1 MRVLIVDDEP
11 PARARLRTLL
21 ELVPDADGLEVVGE
35 AEDGEA
41 AIEAVLQ
48 TRPDVLVLDVQMPG
62 MDGFAVVRALYTDPA
77 IVDALGDATPVLIF
91 ATAFDQH
98 AVRAFEV
105 HAVDY
110 LVKPFDAKRLAT
122 ALSRARERVQARRAS
137 GGSAAGSAVS
147 ATLPPDV
154 AAVLASLQGLAP
166 ASAAFVSRLAVRV
179 GERVYYVRTADI
191 EWVEAD
197 GNYLRLHTGTAHPQ
211 GRSHLIRK
219 PLSVLAD
226 ELDPAQFA
234 RIHRS
239 TLVNIDRIRELR
251 ALSDGEYQVVLLDGT
266 KLKLSRT
273 YRSNL
278 PNF

>member
-11 PARARLRTLL
+11 PARVRLRAML
-21 ELVPDADGLEVVGE
+21 EMLPDTDALEVVGE

-41 AIEAVLQ
+41 ALDAIARE
-48 TRPDVLVLDVQMPG
+48 RPDLVFLDVQMPG
-62 MDGFAVVRALYTDPA
+62 LDGFGVVRALAADATLL
-77 IVDALGDATPVLIF
+77 DALGGALPVVVF

-110 LVKPFDAKRLAT
+110 LVKPFDAKRLTT
-122 ALSRARERVQARRAS
+122 ALARARERLQARR
-137 GGSAAGSAVS
+137 SAAANGALSPEITA
-147 ATLPPDV
+147 LL
-154 AAVLASLQGLAP
+154 AALQSQSPG
-166 ASAAFVSRLAVRV
+166 AARAYLTRIAVRL

-191 EWVEAD
+191 DWVEAD
-197 GNYLRLHTGTAHPQ
+197 GNYLRLHTGRGTPQ
-211 GRSHLIRK
+211 AKAHLIRK
-219 PLSVLAD
+219 PLAALAE

-239 TLVNIDRIRELR
+239 SLVNIDRIRELR
-251 ALSDGEYQVVLLDGT
+251 ALSDGEYQVLLTDGT

-273 YRSNL
+273 YRANL
-278 PNF
+278 PAF